1 MRATMNLALLFTI
14 LQGASALQLRPR
26 TRTQST
32 ALFSY
37 LDQISGGEAA
47 SKLAKAD
54 AAAAEADRLSSQAA
68 ALVASIKEE
77 KETSPLPPPVAV
89 APAPVAAP
97 EPVAAPLPAAAEEK
111 TPAPAADR
119 LASRLSRVPPP
130 TEDIDSF
137 VSETLTPEYA
147 PETTAVAGAALL
159 AAGAVQCINQIG

>member
-1 MRATMNLALLFTI
+1 MYNALLLTI
-14 LQGASALQLRPR
+14 LQAASALQLRPR

-32 ALFSY
+32 VLSNNY
-37 LDQISGGEAA
+37 LDKISG
-47 SKLAKAD
+47 AD

-77 KETSPLPPPVAV
+77 KETSPLPPPVA
-89 APAPVAAP
+89 PAPVAAP
-97 EPVAAPLPAAAEEK
+97 EPVAAPAPVAAEEK
-111 TPAPAADR
+111 APAPAADR

-130 TEDIDSF
+130 AEDIDSF

-159 AAGAVQCINQIG
+159 AAGAMQCINQIA

>member
-1 MRATMNLALLFTI
+1 MYYYGLLVALACVPS
-14 LQGASALQLRPR
+14 AAALQLPR
-26 TRTQST
+26 RTTHNTPSTRTI
-32 ALFSY
+32 ALFSNY
-37 LDQISGGEAA
+37 LDQISG
-47 SKLAKAD
+47 AD

-77 KETSPLPPPVAV
+77 KETSPLPPPVA
-89 APAPVAAP
+89 PAPVAAP
-97 EPVAAPLPAAAEEK
+97 EPVAAPAPVAAEET

-130 TEDIDSF
+130 AEDIDSF

-159 AAGAVQCINQIG
+159 AAGAMQCINQIA

>member
-1 MRATMNLALLFTI
+1 MRGTMYNALLLTI

-32 ALFSY
+32 ALSNY
-37 LDQISGGEAA
+37 LDQISG
-47 SKLAKAD
+47 AD

-77 KETSPLPPPVAV
+77 KETSPLPPPVA
-89 APAPVAAP
+89 PAPVAAP
-97 EPVAAPLPAAAEEK
+97 EPVAAPAPVAAEEK

-130 TEDIDSF
+130 AEDIDSF
-137 VSETLTPEYA
+137 VNESLQPEYA
-147 PETTAVAGAALL
+147 SETTAVAGAALL
-159 AAGAVQCINQIG
+159 AAGAMQCINQIA